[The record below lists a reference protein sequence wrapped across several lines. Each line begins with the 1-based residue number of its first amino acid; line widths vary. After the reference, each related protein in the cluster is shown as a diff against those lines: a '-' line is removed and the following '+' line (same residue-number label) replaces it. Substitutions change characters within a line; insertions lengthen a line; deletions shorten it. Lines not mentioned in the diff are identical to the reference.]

1 MSPSCVRPT
10 SPRRTQSWCLQ
21 RLSPLGSRFFGLAP
35 SLLLLTFPPSLRPPP
50 SPSPDLLPAPPRPL
64 SFGHSHTRTSRSP
77 STARRATRNITAGAR
92 QRAWRAQWAPWTR
105 ASCMRTPG
113 STSAVGLLVRI
124 RGRRDTSSPCRQGRA
139 PRLRQ
144 WRHCT
149 AARARTA
156 RAEASAPGWGRR
168 RRCRR
173 HLGEC
178 GGGCVRW
185 LGDGG
190 SSRSG

>member
-1 MSPSCVRPT
+1 MCALRRPAARSRGAFSACPRWAAGSSDWLPRFSCSR
-10 SPRRTQSWCLQ
+10 SLPRCAPGPPLPPIFSRRRRAPCL
-21 RLSPLGSRFFGLAP
+21 SGIV
-35 SLLLLTFPPSLRPPP
+35 
-50 SPSPDLLPAPPRPL
+50 
-64 SFGHSHTRTSRSP
+64 HSHTRTSRSP